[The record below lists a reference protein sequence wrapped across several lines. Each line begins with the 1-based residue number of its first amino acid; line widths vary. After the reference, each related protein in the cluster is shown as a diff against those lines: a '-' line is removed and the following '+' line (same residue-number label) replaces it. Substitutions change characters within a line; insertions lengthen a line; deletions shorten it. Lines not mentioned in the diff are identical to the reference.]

1 MFRLPSLFSSAPRV
15 TRWVWGTRRP
25 FSEGAP
31 AAAPAAPAVQP
42 PAAPAA
48 AAPSS
53 SLFRVAGPL
62 VEQGRQKG
70 KGQFKRASE
79 VMAAVRRD
87 GIERTFVKLA
97 GFRPALPDFRVGDA
111 IEVQYAQEIA
121 ETKPLPVMGTVISMP
136 RKGLDAK
143 FTIINVR
150 AAVLGGWWRHCWR
163 HTIHPPPLPSL
174 YIFCC

>member
-1 MFRLPSLFSSAPRV
+1 
-15 TRWVWGTRRP
+15 
-25 FSEGAP
+25 
-31 AAAPAAPAVQP
+31 
-42 PAAPAA
+42 
-48 AAPSS
+48 
-53 SLFRVAGPL
+53 
-62 VEQGRQKG
+62 
-70 KGQFKRASE
+70 
-79 VMAAVRRD
+79 MAAVRRD